1 MVAQAP
7 AALGSDCDIDEIAFE
22 SDPRFAPQIA
32 AVKDK
37 FTVKDSPTFEEL
49 YRAIINRPYSDGDSI
64 WTTMKNPYGMAP
76 TLRFPFSNL
85 SPQDVE
91 LVLDVFGG
99 KPKMMVEAG
108 SFHGNSALTQLKV
121 LESKGWKDVP
131 FLCIDPWTGD
141 LGMLLYRDD
150 WEKKLTPGELVDGR
164 STSYWQFMLNIQS
177 AIQKGEISP
186 THVVPM
192 VATSLVGGRYLLA
205 LGIKVDLIYLDSAHE
220 RDETYLE
227 MRIFWQTLSPGG
239 VLFGDDYAWPQVKHD
254 VDKFAERFKVKLNLH
269 GGTWHMQKPR

>member
-1 MVAQAP
+1 MQYV
-7 AALGSDCDIDEIAFE
+7 
-22 SDPRFAPQIA
+22 
-32 AVKDK
+32 
-37 FTVKDSPTFEEL
+37 
-49 YRAIINRPYSDGDSI
+49 
-64 WTTMKNPYGMAP
+64 
-76 TLRFPFSNL
+76 L
-85 SPQDVE
+85 SMRCL
-91 LVLDVFGG
+91 LVLS
-99 KPKMMVEAG
+99 
-108 SFHGNSALTQLKV
+108 SFSMRDASLNCTNRYDF
-121 LESKGWKDVP
+121 SKKHR
-131 FLCIDPWTGD
+131 
-141 LGMLLYRDD
+141 LLYRDD

>member
-1 MVAQAP
+1 
-7 AALGSDCDIDEIAFE
+7 
-22 SDPRFAPQIA
+22 
-32 AVKDK
+32 VKDT

-64 WTTMKNPYGMAP
+64 WTTMKNPYGMSP

-99 KPKMMVEAG
+99 KPKMMVEVG
-108 SFHGNSALTQLKV
+108 SFHGNSALTQLKI

-131 FLCIDPWTGD
+131 FLCIDPWSGD
-141 LGMLLYRDD
+141 LGMLLFRDD

-227 MRIFWQTLSPGG
+227 MRVFWETLRPGG
-239 VLFGDDYAWPQVKHD
+239 VLFGDDYAWAQVKHD
-254 VDKFAERFKVKLNLH
+254 VDKFAERFKVELALH
-269 GGTWHMQKPR
+269 GGTWHMQKPS